1 MMCLSTIHNR
11 VVLARIAVTTWRA
24 IQRSIVLLLL
34 CILFLAAKAQAPP
47 GNMDVFDGCSL
58 DGSAKTANLKKLN
71 QLKNRYV
78 APQQNEEDQSIT
90 LSALLAPGDDKTRW
104 NTTRGAEVI
113 GFVLDVKPGG
123 GETCNCGKTDPV
135 HTDVHIELVLHATD
149 TANTQSVV
157 VEVTP
162 RLRAIM
168 AASGTDWSTTT
179 LRTQIRHK
187 WVKVRGWMTFDSQH
201 ANAAENTNPG
211 GANNWRATAW
221 EIHPVTDIQ
230 VVAAP

>member
-1 MMCLSTIHNR
+1 
-11 VVLARIAVTTWRA
+11 
-24 IQRSIVLLLL
+24 
-34 CILFLAAKAQAPP
+34 
-47 GNMDVFDGCSL
+47 MDDFDGCGM

-71 QLKNRYV
+71 QLKNRYT
-78 APQQNEEDQSIT
+78 APQANQIDHSTT
-90 LSALLAPGDDKTRW
+90 LDAILAPGNDKSRW
-104 NTTRGAEVI
+104 SSTSGAEVT

-135 HTDVHIELVLHATD
+135 HTDAHIELVLHSTD
-149 TANTQSVV
+149 TAGTQSVV

-168 AASGTDWSTTT
+168 GTSGTDWSTKT
-179 LRTQIRHK
+179 LRKQLRGEWI
-187 WVKVRGWMTFDSQH
+187 KVQGWMMFDAQH

-230 VVAAP
+230 VVAAPH